1 MKKIIFFL
9 VFTGTWLHSVG
20 QSITESIQ
28 MLDEIVLSDS
38 KLIHY
43 ASGVKQSVL
52 NDSIL
57 KQNSKSLTSLLAF
70 NSNLYFKENG
80 YGMVSS
86 PSFRGTNASQT
97 AVIWNG
103 ININSQLNGQTDF
116 NTIST
121 SNYNSISI
129 RSGGGSVQYGSG
141 AIGGSIHLNNKLAFY
156 SHFDT
161 AVQVSYGSFNTK
173 QTGFNTSYGTDK
185 FSINLGS
192 FYTSSDND
200 YKYLGTS
207 KVNENGAFENLN
219 LNINLGYFVSEKDVL
234 KLYHQN
240 YQGER
245 AFSGTLVAPARS
257 KYEDENYRTMV
268 DWVRI
273 SGRFNSSLKVG
284 HLQELFKYFENKN
297 TDSYSFGKVNTFFV
311 NHNLNVRL
319 SETLQFKTILDF
331 NSYEG
336 AGSSFGDPK
345 RHAFSTTVLLNHK
358 PTEKLN
364 YGVNLRKD
372 FTSGFESP
380 FVFSLDAAYQ
390 VTKQYEIQ
398 INGSKN
404 YRVPTFNDLYWRPG
418 GNLDL
423 VPESSYQ
430 VDFGQQFNFEYFNFK
445 LNGYYINTEGLIQW
459 QPDTNGFWSPINVAE
474 SQSYGTELELESHYK
489 IKAHH
494 FNVNAHYSYTVS
506 ENMET
511 KKQLIYV
518 PFHKGNASLAYGY
531 KNFNM
536 YYQHLFNGEVFII
549 GSTLK
554 GYNIGNVGL
563 GYTLNEKGI
572 INYEINFK
580 VNNLYNTYYENVALR
595 PMPNRNYQIQTIIKF

>member
-1 MKKIIFFL
+1 MKKIVFFL
-9 VFTGTWLHSVG
+9 VFTAVCLPGFA
-20 QSITESIQ
+20 QSITDSIQ
-28 MLDEIVLSDS
+28 VLDEIVLSDS
-38 KLIHY
+38 KLINY

-52 NDSIL
+52 NDSVL
-57 KQNSKSLTSLLAF
+57 KQNAKSLTTLLAF

-80 YGMVSS
+80 LGMVSS

-116 NTIST
+116 NTLSS
-121 SNYNSISI
+121 SNFSSISI

-141 AIGGSIHLNNKLAFY
+141 AIGGSIHLNNKLAFNT
-156 SHFDT
+156 HFDN
-161 AVQVSYGSFNTK
+161 AVQASYSSFNTK
-173 QTGFNTSYGTDK
+173 QTGYSSSFGTNL
-185 FSINLGS
+185 FSVNFGL
-192 FYTSSDND
+192 FYVESDND
-200 YKYLGTS
+200 YKYLGTN

-219 LNINLGYFVSEKDVL
+219 LNVNLGYFISRKDVL
-234 KLYHQN
+234 KLYSQS
-240 YQGER
+240 YIGER
-245 AFSGTLVAPARS
+245 ELSGTLVAPARS
-257 KYEDENYRTMV
+257 KYEDENYRNMLE
-268 DWVRI
+268 WVRI
-273 SGRFNSSLKVG
+273 SGRLNSSLKVG
-284 HLQELFKYFENKN
+284 HFQELFNYFENRN
-297 TDSYSFGKVNTFFV
+297 TDSYTFGKVNTYLL
-311 NHNLNVRL
+311 NHSLNVRL

-345 RHAFSTTVLLNHK
+345 RNAFSTTVLLNHK
-358 PTEKLN
+358 PTEKLD
-364 YGVNLRKD
+364 YGINLRKD

-380 FVFSLDAAYQ
+380 FVFSLDATYQ
-390 VTKQYEIQ
+390 LTKQYKIQ

-404 YRVPTFNDLYWRPG
+404 YRVPTFNDLYWNPG

-430 VDFGQQFNFEYFNFK
+430 VDIGQQFNFEYYNFK
-445 LNGYYINTEGLIQW
+445 LNGYYINTEDLIQW
-459 QPDTNGFWSPINVAE
+459 QPDTNGFWSPENIAE
-474 SQSYGTELELESHYK
+474 SQSYGAELELESHYK

-518 PFHKGNASLAYGY
+518 PFHKANVSLAYGY
-531 KNFNM
+531 KKFNM
-536 YYQHLFNGEVFII
+536 YYQHLFNGEVFIT
-549 GSTLK
+549 GSALK
-554 GYNIGNVGL
+554 GYNVGNIGM
-563 GYTLNEKGI
+563 GYTLNEKGS